1 MKIIINSVFI
11 CILIVSSILDAQS
24 NSGLTD
30 YFSESSKKILSN
42 NSNQF
47 ILGSAAL
54 AALAS
59 TTIDQKIKVYAQD
72 KGLLPEKVSHFG
84 DMYGGYWA
92 HWIIWSS
99 IVGTSIENKE
109 KNNFSEKLEFSTL
122 AMITNGVITELMKR
136 SFGRVRPNGGCCK
149 SFPSGHTSHSFTV
162 ATIANELYG
171 NEIGLAA
178 YCLAA
183 LVATSRIHDNK
194 HYLSDVI
201 FGAALGTAVGRG
213 FALGYQDR
221 IRNKN
226 ANSNSPFSLRITI
239 PLD

>member
-1 MKIIINSVFI
+1 MINNKYIYLS
-11 CILIVSSILDAQS
+11 ILIISSIL
-24 NSGLTD
+24 NSQEKTNLKD
-30 YFSESSKKILSN
+30 YFSESSGRIFSN
-42 NSNQF
+42 NSNQI
-47 ILGSAAL
+47 ILGTAAL
-54 AALAS
+54 AALS
-59 TTIDQKIKVYAQD
+59 SIRVDQKIKVYAQD
-72 KGLLPEKVSHFG
+72 RGLLPEKVSHFG

-99 IVGTSIENKE
+99 ILGTSISNKE

-171 NEIGLAA
+171 KEVGIAA

-201 FGAALGTAVGRG
+201 FGAGLGTAVGRG
-213 FALGYQDR
+213 FALTYRDR
-221 IRNKN
+221 INNKN
-226 ANSNSPFSLRITI
+226 LIQGSPLIFRITI

>member
-1 MKIIINSVFI
+1 MKHI
-11 CILIVSSILDAQS
+11 CIYILIISSILDAQA
-24 NSGLTD
+24 NTEIKD
-30 YFSESSKKILSN
+30 YFSKSSEEILSN
-42 NSNQF
+42 NYNQF

-54 AALAS
+54 AAFAS
-59 TTIDQKIKVYAQD
+59 LTIDQKIKSYAQGN
-72 KGLLPEKVSHFG
+72 GLLPEKVSHFG

-99 IVGTSIENKE
+99 ILGTSILDKE
-109 KNNFSEKLEFSTL
+109 KNNLSEKLEFSTL

-149 SFPSGHTSHSFTV
+149 SFPSAHTSHSFTV
-162 ATIANELYG
+162 ATIADELYG
-171 NEIGLAA
+171 NEVGLVA

-201 FGAALGTAVGRG
+201 FGAGLGTAVGRG
-213 FALGYQDR
+213 FALTYRDR
-221 IRNKN
+221 INNKN
-226 ANSNSPFSLRITI
+226 LNTPFSFRISI

>member
-1 MKIIINSVFI
+1 MKIIINSVYL
-11 CILIVSSILDAQS
+11 CILLSSSILDAQS

-99 IVGTSIENKE
+99 ICLLYTS
-109 KNNFSEKLEFSTL
+109 
-122 AMITNGVITELMKR
+122 
-136 SFGRVRPNGGCCK
+136 
-149 SFPSGHTSHSFTV
+149 PSP
-162 ATIANELYG
+162 
-171 NEIGLAA
+171 
-178 YCLAA
+178 
-183 LVATSRIHDNK
+183 RD
-194 HYLSDVI
+194 
-201 FGAALGTAVGRG
+201 
-213 FALGYQDR
+213 
-221 IRNKN
+221 
-226 ANSNSPFSLRITI
+226 
-239 PLD
+239 